1 MQALTLY
8 EPVAAQH
15 QRIDILMD
23 LISSFKWTCFCS
35 LTGSGERG
43 CNRLYHLMYI
53 PPKAISKKTTGFLSI
68 CEVEVVLSIVST
80 CLVSLYVAAGIVQA
94 ISTLLKTGFVLVAT
108 SG

>member
-1 MQALTLY
+1 
-8 EPVAAQH
+8 
-15 QRIDILMD
+15 
-23 LISSFKWTCFCS
+23 
-35 LTGSGERG
+35 
-43 CNRLYHLMYI
+43 MYI

-68 CEVEVVLSIVST
+68 CEVEVVLSILFT